1 MEIFM
6 EAKGQPLNFLWNTQI
21 LEIPFF
27 QRPYVWKKDNWQ
39 ELWDD
44 LFREKGRHFLG
55 SIILKWQNARAGEP
69 NRAIVIDG
77 QQRLTTLSILIK
89 AMYDSLDGQA
99 KQNAF
104 SAVSN
109 ALFYKQNAMS
119 SEYLISINHSFND
132 SKQFEQII
140 GSVVSNNG
148 ILQIDAPLK
157 NSLDAISDG
166 ENLKN
171 CYKFFIGELQSKS
184 EKEILDLFN
193 SLFDNYNKILV
204 VIDLDN
210 DDQEQQIF
218 DTINSAGIRLTASD
232 TIKNALFQRLIDIT
246 GDKEKICKYYKATWE
261 KTFLSDVEEQNF
273 WSKQKA
279 VGRLKRDNSELLLH
293 AVAIIDGFFDV
304 EKDTISEL
312 AKKYKEHLKNLNEA
326 ELKSLVSE
334 IMNYATLYKKY
345 LQDFDKTESFE
356 FDNQGKRLAHILSVS
371 DTSTFNPYI
380 LFLYKHFENDTQNL
394 QKRLSQIENM
404 VIRYLISGKTTKNF
418 NKNCSEF
425 IAKTKD
431 TKFDFDKYF
440 KDNFSVSNE
449 DVVKGISTGVTN
461 KLGTLILFWI
471 ELHRRF
477 IAQKY
482 DTKMLQYNYQLEH
495 IMPQK
500 WEEHWSNDSVP
511 YVDENGTTI
520 TNLTDG
526 KIRRNKKITSLGNMT
541 LLNGKL
547 NDSISNNTFQKKI
560 EGEGRNAGV
569 RKYAS
574 LSITKDDVVA
584 EYDKD
589 GIWNEHKIEDREQKL
604 ASEILTIW
612 D

>member
-1 MEIFM
+1 M

-612 D
+612 G

>member
-1 MEIFM
+1 M

-39 ELWDD
+39 GLWED
-44 LFREKGRHFLG
+44 LFRENGRHFLG
-55 SIILKWQNARAGEP
+55 SIILKWQKARAGEP

-77 QQRLTTLSILIK
+77 QQRLTTLNILMK
-89 AMYDSLDGQA
+89 SMYDSLDGQA

-119 SEYLISINHSFND
+119 SEYLISIKHSFND
-132 SKQFEQII
+132 SKQFEEIL
-140 GSVVSNNG
+140 GSVISENG
-148 ILQIDAPLK
+148 MMKIDSPLK
-157 NSLDAISDG
+157 NSIDTITDKES
-166 ENLKN
+166 LKN
-171 CYKFFIGELQSKS
+171 CYKFFMEQLKSKT
-184 EKEILDLFN
+184 EKEILALFN
-193 SLFDNYNKILV
+193 SLFDNNNKILV

-218 DTINSAGIRLTASD
+218 DTINSAGVRLTASD
-232 TIKNALFQRLIDIT
+232 TIKNALFQRLIEIT
-246 GDKEKICKYYKATWE
+246 GDKEKICKYYKDTWE
-261 KTFLSDVEEQNF
+261 KTFLSDIEEQNF
-273 WSKQKA
+273 WSKQKS

-312 AKKYKEHLKNLNEA
+312 AKKYKEHFETLDEA
-326 ELKSLVSE
+326 GLKSLVAE
-334 IMNYATLYKKY
+334 IMDYAALYKEH
-345 LQDFDKTESFE
+345 LQDFDKAESFE
-356 FDNQGKRLAHILSVS
+356 FDNQGKRLAHILAVS

-380 LFLYKHFENDTQNL
+380 LFLYKHFANDAQKL

-431 TKFDFDKYF
+431 KSFDFDKYF
-440 KDNFSVSNE
+440 DDNFSVSNA
-449 DVVKGISTGVTN
+449 DIKKGISTDVTN

-477 IAQKY
+477 IDQKY

-500 WEEHWSNDSVP
+500 WEEYWSNDNVP
-511 YVDENGTTI
+511 YVDENGNKI
-520 TNLTDG
+520 TNLAEG
-526 KIRRNKKITSLGNMT
+526 KNRRNKKITSLGNMT

-547 NDSISNNTFQKKI
+547 NDSISNNSFQKKI
-560 EGEGRNAGV
+560 EGEGRKAGV
-569 RKYAS
+569 KKYAS
-574 LSITKDDVVA
+574 LSITSDDVVA
-584 EYDKD
+584 EHDKD
-589 GIWNEHKIEDREQKL
+589 GIWNEQKIEDREQKL

-612 D
+612 G